1 MILPNLKGKVALS
14 DNELILAC
22 AAVLHE
28 HVRSLPSDMPRRAR
42 LEPMGA
48 TAQAFRRF
56 GAAERERAE
65 TISTPRPRSTR
76 TDSPHVVQA
85 LRPRRTRRLNRPC
98 VLGLLGTAE
107 RARAETIFNAE
118 GTEHTDR
125 FSTCRAGSAP
135 SADSAF
141 ELSLRPRLARR
152 PGTRAR
158 ADHFNAEGAAHAE
171 RFSTC
176 RAGSAPS
183 ADSAFKLSLRPRLP
197 RRPGTKGRGDHFNA
211 EGAEHADRFSTCRAG
226 SAPSARSA

>member
-1 MILPNLKGKVALS
+1 VTGRPCGDRPNDEVRFLDSGRDGRPERVFAARLRQALMILPNLKGKVALS

-28 HVRSLPSDMPRRAR
+28 HVRSLPSDMPCRAR

-107 RARAETIFNAE
+107 RARAETI
-118 GTEHTDR
+118 
-125 FSTCRAGSAP
+125 STPRAP
-135 SADSAF
+135 STRTDSRHVVQA
-141 ELSLRPRLARR
+141 LRPQRAQRLNR
-152 PGTRAR
+152 PCVLGLLGAAERAR
-158 ADHFNAEGAAHAE
+158 GDNFNAEGAEHAE

-183 ADSAFKLSLRPRLP
+183 ARTATPM
-197 RRPGTKGRGDHFNA
+197 
-211 EGAEHADRFSTCRAG
+211 
-226 SAPSARSA
+226 